1 MMTLVRHASEGAETR
16 PVGLVDRLFVYGS
29 LRTGHAGR
37 ELVESHVSDWTPA
50 TVRGALFAFAS
61 GFPGV
66 VLQPEGGIVMGE
78 LLWLRD
84 LTVCLPVLDDY
95 EGSDYRRELV
105 QVEHVGGPS
114 WAWIYVLADPRV
126 TALGTPLPGGEWIA
140 QLHADTFELTLDQP
154 AT

>member
-1 MMTLVRHASEGAETR
+1 MDPVRHASKGTEPR
-16 PVGLVDRLFVYGS
+16 PGGPVDRLFVYGS
-29 LRTGHAGR
+29 LRTGHAAR
-37 ELVESHVSDWTPA
+37 ELVEPHVEDWAPA

-66 VLQPEGGIVMGE
+66 VLEQRGGIVMGE

-84 LTVCLPVLDDY
+84 LAVCLPVLDAY
-95 EGSDYRRELV
+95 EGGDYARVQV

-126 TALGTPLPGGEWIA
+126 TALGTRVPGGEWIA
-140 QLHADTFELTLDQP
+140 QRHADAPELGAP
-154 AT
+154 SP